1 MKRRKVMEA
10 NAAGMFD
17 WHLGLARWQA
27 GGHKKTDPFL
37 QRQGEHAKL
46 DEAGQDWG

>member
-1 MKRRKVMEA
+1 MEA

-17 WHLGLARWQA
+17 WHLGLQDSKQEDTEER
-27 GGHKKTDPFL
+27 TPFL
-37 QRQGEHAKL
+37 QRQSEHAES